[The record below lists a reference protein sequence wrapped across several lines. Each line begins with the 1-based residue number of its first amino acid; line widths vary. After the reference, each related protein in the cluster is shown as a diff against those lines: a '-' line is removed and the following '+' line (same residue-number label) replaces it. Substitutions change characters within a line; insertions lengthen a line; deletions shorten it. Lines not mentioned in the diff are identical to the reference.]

1 MTSITMYII
10 WSCNVATPLTTPILI
25 DYKEVT
31 LTIEMRETNK
41 VGHVKLFTNE
51 IEALTHEMNKFGFV
65 TPTFVVKSEL
75 TQLVPLKASIS
86 GNLWFVCMIH
96 LHRCIET
103 YSRFRAHISKQ
114 TLKIWFT
121 DSFKQAYGGT
131 NKTLLSKP
139 VPLYMY

>member
-31 LTIEMRETNK
+31 LTIEMRATNK

-65 TPTFVVKSEL
+65 TLTFVVKSEL
-75 TQLVPLKASIS
+75 TQLVPLKAP
-86 GNLWFVCMIH
+86 NFWKFMVC
-96 LHRCIET
+96 L
-103 YSRFRAHISKQ
+103 YDPS
-114 TLKIWFT
+114 TL
-121 DSFKQAYGGT
+121 
-131 NKTLLSKP
+131 
-139 VPLYMY
+139 MY